1 MIKLSSMGRACL
13 KGCHI
18 VCTCAWIGAGVC
30 MFLLNF
36 VARPNNGHDMYV
48 VMAALK
54 LIDDLVII
62 PAAAGSLIT
71 GLLICWLTPWGFFK
85 WRWIVVKWSLTIA
98 MSVFGMLYL
107 SPWLHEM
114 ADIATADPNGVLQN
128 QTFIFDREMLSIS
141 GAPMFLAM
149 FFLVFV
155 SMIKPWSGRSKA
167 RSAARSAA
175 RPAASPQVPL
185 VTDAPALRVSSLNQ
199 VDEPAPVLYHRQ
211 RGIDKPQIASEIT
224 SRWIDR
230 S

>member
-1 MIKLSSMGRACL
+1 
-13 KGCHI
+13 
-18 VCTCAWIGAGVC
+18 

-48 VMAALK
+48 VMAGLK

-128 QTFIFDREMLSIS
+128 QTFIFDRQMLSVS

-175 RPAASPQVPL
+175 RLAASSQATNLIP
-185 VTDAPALRVSSLNQ
+185 DAPPLRVSSLNQ
-199 VDEPAPVLYHRQ
+199 VDDPAPVLYRQ
-211 RGIDKPQIASEIT
+211 RGIEQPQIASEIT